1 MSSDIV
7 KVTFNI
13 DKDLKKQVKQIA
25 LDNDVTAT
33 ELYVKWIKKGVQAE
47 TKQSKLI

>member
-1 MSSDIV
+1 MAEIV

-33 ELYVKWIKKGVQAE
+33 ELYLKWIKKGVRAE
-47 TKQSKLI
+47 TSQTTID